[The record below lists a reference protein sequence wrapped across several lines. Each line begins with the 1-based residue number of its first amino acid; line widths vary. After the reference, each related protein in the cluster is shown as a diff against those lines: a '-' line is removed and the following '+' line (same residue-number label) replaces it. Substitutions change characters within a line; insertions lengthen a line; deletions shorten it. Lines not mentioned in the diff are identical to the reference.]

1 MVIVAVELAG
11 GTVFHCYL
19 EVLRR
24 CSSFFRVC
32 FDSGF
37 EESYTLT
44 VRLEDHALCSVF
56 HLFSDWSLHRE
67 IRNLRADTGYAHDS
81 DQDNTEVI
89 QSFNTSTWIELVN
102 LWLLGDYLGAPKL
115 QNDVIDALSERAHLI
130 VSDESPFLIAQRVWN
145 RTRPSSHLRGFFM
158 ELLTNPNYFGSP
170 SLYARRLDLLSTEVV
185 VGLADYISSRLKY
198 LHDMERS
205 DLEAHHCN
213 THSPH
218 ALEEES
224 RATIDQVRLDA
235 IYRPILA
242 SLSGAPQLPG
252 PSQQIHTPDTS
263 EPPNDDE
270 SMSDTSAQAQ

>member
-37 EESYTLT
+37 EESYTLI

-67 IRNLRADTGYAHDS
+67 IRNLRADTGYAYDS
-81 DQDNTEVI
+81 VQDNTDVT
-89 QSFNTSTWIELVN
+89 QSLNSSTWIELVN

-115 QNDVIDALSERAHLI
+115 QNDVIDALSKRAHLP
-130 VSDESPFLIAQRVWN
+130 VSDDSPFLIAQGVWN
-145 RTRPSSHLRGFFM
+145 RMGPSSRLRGFLM

-170 SLYARRLDLLSTEVV
+170 SLYAQRLDLLSTEVV
-185 VGLADYISSRLKY
+185 VSLADYISSKLRY
-198 LHDMERS
+198 LRDIERS
-205 DLEAHHCN
+205 DPKAHHYN
-213 THSPH
+213 TDGPR
-218 ALEEES
+218 ALEWES
-224 RATIDQVRLDA
+224 GTTIDQVSLDE
-235 IYRPILA
+235 IYRPVSA
-242 SLSGAPQLPG
+242 SEFYVPDLLGHEKENNHRCEASSG
-252 PSQQIHTPDTS
+252 SH
-263 EPPNDDE
+263 
-270 SMSDTSAQAQ
+270 